1 MRANISCI
9 LLALLAWMPAAA
21 FADGPSLG
29 MSFVETKDLR
39 IIYFDEL
46 DYLVP
51 HAVSTATNSMAWQR
65 RTFGWVPSES
75 TAMLLMD
82 FSDYGS
88 GAAVVAPRNRLFANI
103 APISHAFETYPASER
118 MYSLMNHELV
128 HVATGDI
135 ASEEELR
142 WRRIFLG
149 KVYPQAAHPESL
161 LYSYLTVPR
170 FTTPR
175 WYLEGSAVFMET
187 WMAGGLGRAQGG
199 YDEMVFRAMVR
210 DNAHFYDP
218 LGLVSRGVRVD
229 FQIGANAYLYGTRF
243 FTYLAYVYSPEK
255 VIAWLKRDEGSE
267 RYYADNFRSVFGIP
281 LEQGMAGVDHIRAR
295 NSSEGNLAEVRKY
308 PITPH
313 RTLAASAI
321 GSISRMYYDEASG
334 NIYAAFRY
342 PGFVEHVGALN
353 TRDGSAPATC
363 RHQARDAVPRSF
375 LRLRPGDRH
384 RVLHERQSGASRSHG
399 GGRQDRRVPDAARG
413 CAHRRDRLQPGRSL
427 FDRRAPRRWALP
439 CWCAVPYPYTDWQA
453 LYTFPYEACPLRSR
467 HLADGKLLS
476 ASMSEVNADQ
486 FLRVWELDK
495 VLKGDDEAA

>member
-1 MRANISCI
+1 MRANILCVLI
-9 LLALLAWMPAAA
+9 ALLAWMPAAA
-21 FADGPSLG
+21 FADGSSLG

-51 HAVSTATNSMAWQR
+51 HAVGTATNSMAWQR

-75 TAMLLMD
+75 TAILLMD

-88 GAAVVAPRNRLFANI
+88 GSAVVAPRNRLFANI

-149 KVYPQAAHPESL
+149 KVYPAGRAPRIAAVQLPDDPALHL
-161 LYSYLTVPR
+161 AALVHGRQRGIHGNLD
-170 FTTPR
+170 
-175 WYLEGSAVFMET
+175 G
-187 WMAGGLGRAQGG
+187 GGLGRAQGG

-218 LGLVSRGVRVD
+218 LGLVSRASVSISR
-229 FQIGANAYLYGTRF
+229 FGANAYLYGTRF

-255 VIAWLKRDEGSE
+255 VIDWLKRGEGSK
-267 RYYADNFRSVFGIP
+267 RYYADNFQSVFGIP
-281 LEQGMAGVDHIRAR
+281 LEQGWQEWITFEKKFQE
-295 NSSEGNLAEVRKY
+295 SNLAEVRKY

-313 RTLAASAI
+313 RTAGASAV
-321 GSISRMYYDEASG
+321 GSISRMFYDEANG

-353 TRDGSAPATC
+353 TRDGSHRRLADIKRAMLYRVSSFAYDPATGTAFYTSDNLA
-363 RHQARDAVPRSF
+363 HRD
-375 LRLRPGDRH
+375 L
-384 RVLHERQSGASRSHG
+384 HG
-399 GGRQDRRVPDAARG
+399 GGRKDRRVPHAARG
-413 CAHRRDRLQPGRSL
+413 CAHRRDRIQPGRSL
-427 FDRRAPRRWALP
+427 VDRRAPRLGLCRAGASALP
-439 CWCAVPYPYTDWQA
+439 
-453 LYTFPYEACPLRSR
+453 LYRLAGPVHVSLRVGPLRSG
-467 HLADGKLLS
+467 HLCRWK
-476 ASMSEVNADQ
+476 
-486 FLRVWELDK
+486 
-495 VLKGDDEAA
+495 AAVGFHE